1 MLKLIRKELIFN
13 RNNLLLILAIMTAF
27 LVYFLARAETFNSPD
42 SPAFMMFCAFYVGA
56 SLCVTLEARE
66 DRGKTAALTC
76 SLPCRRKT
84 IVAAR
89 FALTW
94 LLMTAGLIYATALAA
109 LLPFSRISLNQ
120 ALNLK
125 FILVALLIL
134 TVVFAVFL
142 PFTIRFGVVGV
153 IFFLVAAQLI
163 GLIALFLVH
172 FLKSGRAEIF
182 SPIGSAIRGLKFL
195 VGPQSTSGHLVL
207 VVAAILALNA
217 ASLFIAQALYAR
229 REF

>member
-1 MLKLIRKELIFN
+1 MLKLMRKELIFN
-13 RNNLLLILAIMTAF
+13 RNNLLVILAIMTAF
-27 LVYFLARAETFNSPD
+27 LMYFLARAENFNSPE

-66 DRGKTAALTC
+66 DRGKTGALTC
-76 SLPCRRKT
+76 SLPYRRKT

-109 LLPFSRISLNQ
+109 LLPFSQVSLEQ

-125 FILVALLIL
+125 FILVSLLIL

-163 GLIALFLVH
+163 GLIVLFLVR
-172 FLKSGRAEIF
+172 FLKSGRTEI
-182 SPIGSAIRGLKFL
+182 SRPSAAPSAGLNFW
-195 VGPQSTSGHLVL
+195 SGRR
-207 VVAAILALNA
+207 
-217 ASLFIAQALYAR
+217 AR
-229 REF
+229 RSTWSWS